1 MADIK
6 AYKPTTNSLGS
17 GQVLQCPYDCVK
29 AKLVVREM
37 AELLAL
43 DLVDKRLAADQL
55 VLTLGYDIENLAD
68 PQRRSR
74 YKGPITTDHY
84 GRKVP
89 KHAHG
94 TAKLGKYTSSAKL
107 IVQTA
112 MDLFDRI
119 ADPDLLV
126 RRINIVANHVIDET
140 AIPKE
145 ESVRQLD
152 LFTDVA
158 ALDAKQEAE
167 EAELA
172 RERKKQEAV
181 LAIKRK
187 YGKNAILKA
196 MNLEEGATTRERNN
210 QIGGHKA

>member
-1 MADIK
+1 
-6 AYKPTTNSLGS
+6 
-17 GQVLQCPYDCVK
+17 
-29 AKLVVREM
+29 
-37 AELLAL
+37 
-43 DLVDKRLAADQL
+43 VDKRLAADQL